1 MGWGYDRPLD
11 RPVRLWC
18 RSCETWRKLEGVHKG
33 SISSYCCSDCGTPGT
48 MIWKWG
54 EDLPDHKKP
63 ERKPPHC
70 GNPTCE
76 GFCTDP
82 LCLPPDVPKLE
93 PSHDAVGV
101 IGAVAMLAL
110 SALAGGALVWF
121 LK

>member
-11 RPVRLWC
+11 RPAKLWC
-18 RSCETWRKLEGVHKG
+18 RSCETWRKLDGVYKG
-33 SISSYCCSDCGTPGT
+33 SVSSCCCSDCSVAGT
-48 MIWKWG
+48 MVWKWG
-54 EDLPDHKKP
+54 EDLSDYRKP
-63 ERKPPHC
+63 GRKPPHC

-76 GFCTDP
+76 GFCADP
-82 LCLPPDVPKLE
+82 LCMPPAQPE
-93 PSHDAVGV
+93 PEPPRDAVGV